1 VRLEGLSGPFEGSY
15 RLDLDDSGRVL
26 EVVRLFGGSG
36 AEPAGLNEKL
46 RTLTFVPVE
55 AARAAGSVDVK
66 VRLP

>member
-1 VRLEGLSGPFEGSY
+1 MVA
-15 RLDLDDSGRVL
+15 

-36 AEPAGLNEKL
+36 VEPAGLQPRLKGL
-46 RTLTFVPVE
+46 AFVPVE